1 MNNHPDTRRNGGLHR
16 GRWIAVLLAILMFA
30 LQACTSSAETT
41 TTTAAEETT
50 TTTTAAEETTTTTEA
65 VETPELIET
74 LRIRHPDN
82 LAFSA
87 PFQLVAESG
96 ALAGL
101 VNNVDIDTWATPD
114 VLRALLVNGQSEVT
128 AVPTY
133 VGANLA
139 NHGMEVS
146 MAAVVVWGLLWV
158 LGPDGVA
165 SDWESL
171 RGQTVMIPYPND
183 MPDLVFRYLA
193 NANGLVPGEDFTIE
207 YYAQPP
213 EVVSRLVAG
222 AGSWA
227 VLPEHVATMAL
238 MQAGRNG
245 NELTRVMDLQQEW
258 ATVTGSEA
266 RIPQA
271 GIVMPTKLAQERPDL
286 VGAILD
292 ALTESVAA
300 VNAAS
305 PETVALLSESSGVPA
320 PVVADV
326 IPRLNLQI
334 VAGADARAELERFFT
349 ELASMS
355 PDIIGGGLPP
365 AEFYLQDPR

>member
-1 MNNHPDTRRNGGLHR
+1 MNNYPETRRAGGPHR
-16 GRWIAVLLAILMFA
+16 GRWIAVLLAILMVA
-30 LQACTSSAETT
+30 LHACSSSAETT

-50 TTTTAAEETTTTTEA
+50 TTTEAEETTTTTEA
-65 VETPELIET
+65 VEAPELIET

-87 PFQLVAESG
+87 PFQLIAESG
-96 ALAGL
+96 ALDGF
-101 VNNVDIDTWATPD
+101 VNNIDIDTWATPD
-114 VLRALLVNGQSEVT
+114 VLRALLVNGDSDVT

-158 LGPDGVA
+158 IGPDGAA

-227 VLPEHVATMAL
+227 VLPEHVATLAL
-238 MQAGRNG
+238 MQAGQNG
-245 NELTRVMDLQQEW
+245 NALTRVMDLQQEW
-258 ATVTGSEA
+258 ASVTGLEP

-271 GIVMPTKLAQERPDL
+271 GIVVPTKLAQERPDL
-286 VGAILD
+286 IGAILD
-292 ALTESVAA
+292 ALTDSVAL

-305 PETVALLSESSGVPA
+305 PETVAALSEASGVPA
-320 PVVADV
+320 PLVENV
-326 IPRLNLQI
+326 IPRLNLEI
-334 VAGADARAELERFFT
+334 VPGADARVELERFFT

-365 AEFYLQDPR
+365 AEFYLPDPR